1 MCSLEKQLAQPAG
14 WHDLSRLSAAEKW
27 WQLFLA
33 SDAQAFFMSLKMSGK
48 EKGKEQGQKEI
59 PLIKVRPG
67 RGQVGATCTF
77 SYFVI
82 FHCGRCS
89 GNQG

>member
-1 MCSLEKQLAQPAG
+1 
-14 WHDLSRLSAAEKW
+14 
-27 WQLFLA
+27 
-33 SDAQAFFMSLKMSGK
+33 MSLKMSRK
-48 EKGKEQGQKEI
+48 EKGKEQGQEEI

-89 GNQG
+89 GDQG